1 MKVTQT
7 GEISEIA
14 VNGPGGPM
22 HFPAELKLAGKVVYL
37 ANLNMPWGANAGA
50 TDSSASVVEVKL
62 P

>member
-1 MKVTQT
+1 
-7 GEISEIA
+7 
-14 VNGPGGPM
+14 M
-22 HFPAELKLAGKVVYL
+22 HFPAELKAAGNAIYL

>member
-1 MKVTQT
+1 
-7 GEISEIA
+7 
-14 VNGPGGPM
+14 M